1 MTALALTRHAEA
13 RMRQRGLRDADL
25 SLVME
30 VARPVGADVWL
41 MTDEAVAQE
50 ISRLK
55 RRLQRV
61 ERLRGTK
68 IVVAEGAIVT
78 AYRSTSNDQRRTLR
92 HGRASK

>member
-1 MTALALTRHAEA
+1 MTALAFTHHAEA

-30 VARPVGADVWL
+30 VASPVGADVWL
-41 MTDEAVAQE
+41 MTDEAVEQE
-50 ISRLK
+50 ITRLK

-68 IVVAEGAIVT
+68 VVVNDGAIVT
-78 AYRSTSNDQRRTLR
+78 AYRSTPNDQRRTLR
-92 HGRASK
+92 RGRKSK

>member
-1 MTALALTRHAEA
+1 MTALTLTPHVEK

-30 VARPVGADVWL
+30 VASPVGADVWL
-41 MTDEAVAQE
+41 LTDEDVARE
-50 ISRLK
+50 VGRLK

-68 IVVAEGAIVT
+68 VVVSEDAVVT

-92 HGRASK
+92 RGRASK

>member
-1 MTALALTRHAEA
+1 MTSLELSRHAEA

-30 VARPVGADVWL
+30 VASPVGADVWL
-41 MTDEAVAQE
+41 LTDEDVARE
-50 ISRLK
+50 VNRLR

-68 IVVAEGAIVT
+68 IVVSGDAVVT
-78 AYRSTSNDQRRTLR
+78 AYRSTPKDQRRTLR
-92 HGRASK
+92 RGRASQ